1 MFRNGGL
8 AFGALFGAVFIV
20 LSLVLGSATGSAVF
34 NLAVGSLLLLRA
46 GLPWTRLGLRM
57 TSIAMAV
64 LGTAFVAFGV
74 LSLQDPEL
82 ARQAIPLLWV
92 LLLAA
97 APLPLADRQAHP
109 EAWRRW
115 GQAVREASPLAI
127 VLGTHLPKPDAGE

>member
-1 MFRNGGL
+1 MGRDGGL
-8 AFGALFGAVFIV
+8 AFGAVLGAVFLV
-20 LSLVLGSATGSAVF
+20 LSLSLGSSTGSAVF

-57 TSIAMAV
+57 TSTAMAI
-64 LGTAFVAFGV
+64 LGPAQIAFGV

-82 ARQAIPLLWV
+82 ARQATPLLWV

-97 APLPLADRQAHP
+97 GLLLLADRQARP

-115 GQAVREASPLAI
+115 GQAVRGASPLAI
-127 VLGTHLPKPDAGE
+127 VLGTHLPKPNAVE